1 VETTGTKRDDLREG
15 EQSYKNWRET
25 LLADPGTRALSQ
37 QEAAKKDI
45 WLQRVE
51 ARQASGL
58 TQKDVAARLG
68 VSQAQV
74 ARLEKQGYDA
84 YTLRSLQRY
93 LSALGENFTLNVSVE
108 HGNGN
113 VQQLVCPIGIQAL

>member
-1 VETTGTKRDDLREG
+1 VETTDTKRDYIREG
-15 EQSYKNWRET
+15 EQAYKNWREK
-25 LLADPGTRALSQ
+25 LLADPGTRALYQ

-45 WLQRVE
+45 WLQLVE

-58 TQKDVAARLG
+58 TQKDVAERLG

-74 ARLEKQGYDA
+74 ARLEKQGYDS

-108 HGNGN
+108 CGGK
-113 VQQLVCPIGIQAL
+113 QLQGVEAT

>member
-1 VETTGTKRDDLREG
+1 MGEGREG
-15 EQSYKNWRET
+15 EQSYKNWREK
-25 LLADPGTRALSQ
+25 LLADSGTKALYQ
-37 QEAAKKDI
+37 QEAAKKEI
-45 WLQRVE
+45 WLQLVE

-58 TQKDVAARLG
+58 TQKDVAERLG

-93 LSALGENFTLNVSVE
+93 LSALGENFTLSVSVE
-108 HGNGN
+108 RG
-113 VQQLVCPIGIQAL
+113 

>member
-1 VETTGTKRDDLREG
+1 MGTTDTKRDYMREG
-15 EQSYKNWRET
+15 EQSYKDWREK
-25 LLADPGTRALSQ
+25 LLADPGTRALYQ

-45 WLQRVE
+45 WLQLVE
-51 ARQASGL
+51 ARQVSGL
-58 TQKDVAARLG
+58 TQKDVAERLG

-84 YTLRSLQRY
+84 YTLRSLQCY

-108 HGNGN
+108 RGGR
-113 VQQLVCPIGIQAL
+113 QLQGVDAT